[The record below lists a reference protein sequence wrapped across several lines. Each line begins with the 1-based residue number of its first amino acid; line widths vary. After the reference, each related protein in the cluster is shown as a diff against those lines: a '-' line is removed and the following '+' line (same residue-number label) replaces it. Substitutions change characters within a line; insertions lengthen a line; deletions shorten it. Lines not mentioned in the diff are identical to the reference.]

1 MSWSSLV
8 SLRTTPH
15 RRPPRTSDSVWQNDL
30 GVIEL
35 GREKGRP
42 QCDAH
47 ERTLEEDG
55 ERAVADAAKIGTEQG
70 RCSPTV
76 LLLVPR
82 SRPETRG
89 GREWRLQV
97 E

>member
-1 MSWSSLV
+1 MIP
-8 SLRTTPH
+8 RTTPH

-55 ERAVADAAKIGTEQG
+55 ERVVLDAAMPINVSTLRLGVKIHGAG
-70 RCSPTV
+70 LV
-76 LLLVPR
+76 L
-82 SRPETRG
+82 
-89 GREWRLQV
+89 RLRYANNHV
-97 E
+97 NDT